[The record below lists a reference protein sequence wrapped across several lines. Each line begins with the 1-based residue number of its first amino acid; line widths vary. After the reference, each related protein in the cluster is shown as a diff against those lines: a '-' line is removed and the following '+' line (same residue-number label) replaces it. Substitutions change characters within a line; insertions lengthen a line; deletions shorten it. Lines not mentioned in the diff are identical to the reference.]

1 MVTVFELFCGIE
13 KAKHPDVERAKVE
26 RFVSTIHQLPLDRAS
41 AEASAHI
48 RIELERQGTPIGP
61 YDLLIAGHALA
72 HGLKL
77 VSNNTH
83 EFGRVK
89 DLSLESWP

>member
-48 RIELERQGTPIGP
+48 RIELERQGTPIRRP
-61 YDLLIAGHALA
+61 CPRTW
-72 HGLKL
+72 
-77 VSNNTH
+77 VET
-83 EFGRVK
+83 
-89 DLSLESWP
+89 SLQQHP